1 MRRRSVLKL
10 LLGGIGAWLAGC
22 VPESIRPAPS
32 LRFEHGV
39 ASGDPLSDRV
49 MLWTRVSGADG
60 PVRVAWQVAL
70 DASFA
75 ETIASGE
82 QLTDGGRDYTVK
94 VDAGGLP
101 PGQQLYYRFLA
112 GGAVSPVGRTRT
124 APSGSVATASFAVV
138 SCSNHPYGYFHV
150 YRDIAAQDELD
161 AVIHLGDYIY
171 EYGPGGYATEHAEA
185 IGRVPDPPYE
195 ITSLSD
201 YRRRYAQYRADVDLQ
216 AAHGRHPF
224 IVVWDDHE
232 LTNDAW
238 RDGAQNHDASE
249 GEWETRRDAAIQAY
263 LEWMPIRVEH
273 QRGRTRIFRRFDYGD
288 LLNLIML
295 DTRLYARD
303 RQPDA
308 GEDRSREAMI
318 AALEDPNRRLLGA
331 EQERWLDEQL
341 QSSRGARWQV
351 IGQQV
356 MVMPNVSPDLE
367 PLLDLDRPALLP
379 REELEGYIAMSRGN
393 PPMILDTWNGYPA
406 ARQDFLMSLARYAE
420 NPVVISG
427 DLHTAMAGELTPIGM
442 DQPVS
447 AEFMTTSVTSP
458 GFAEYLPEAYPGA
471 VRDGSMAVN
480 PHLRYM
486 NTDHRGWL
494 KLSID
499 TDECVGEWHLIDRLR
514 DADYEMS
521 VDRRLAVRAGRI
533 HEGLYDPPAAE
544 AGS

>member
-10 LLGGIGAWLAGC
+10 VVGGIGAWLAGC
-22 VPESIRPAPS
+22 VPGVTRPTRE
-32 LRFEHGV
+32 LRFDHGV
-39 ASGDPLSDRV
+39 ASGDPLTDRV
-49 MLWTRVSGADG
+49 VLWTRVSGADR
-60 PVRVAWQVAL
+60 PVLVTWQVST
-70 DASFA
+70 DDTFA
-75 ETIASGE
+75 RLIASGDT
-82 QLTDGGRDYTVK
+82 LTDASRDYTVK
-94 VDAGGLP
+94 VDADGLP
-101 PGQQLYYRFLA
+101 AGARLYFRFVA
-112 GGAVSPVGRTRT
+112 EGTTSPVGRTRT
-124 APSGSVATASFAVV
+124 LPTGRVDAATFAVV

-150 YRDIAAQDELD
+150 YRDIAQQDELD

-171 EYGPGGYATEHAEA
+171 EYGPGGYATEHAES

-201 YRRRYAQYRADVDLQ
+201 YRRRYAQYRSDADLQ

-249 GEWETRRDAAIQAY
+249 GDWETRRDAAIQAY
-263 LEWMPIRVEH
+263 LEWMPIRAEH
-273 QRGRTRIFRRFDYGD
+273 RGGKTRIFRRFDYGD

-295 DTRLYARD
+295 DTRLYGRD
-303 RQPDA
+303 LQPDA
-308 GEDRSREAMI
+308 GEDRSREAVV
-318 AALEDPNRRLLGA
+318 AAMEDPTRRLLGA

-341 QSSRGARWQV
+341 QHSHGARWQC

-379 REELEGYIAMSRGN
+379 REQLEGYVAMSKGN

-406 ARQDFLMSLARYAE
+406 ARQDFLMSLARHAA

-427 DLHTAMAGELTPIGM
+427 DLHTAMAGELTPIGVER
-442 DQPVS
+442 PVA

-458 GFAEYLPEAYPGA
+458 GFAEYLPETYPGA
-471 VRDGSMAVN
+471 VRDASMAIN
-480 PHLRYM
+480 PHIRYM
-486 NTDHRGWL
+486 DTDRRGWL

-499 TDECVGEWHLIDRLR
+499 PDECRGEWHLIDRIR
-514 DADYEMS
+514 EADYEIS

-533 HEGLYDPPAAE
+533 QEGLYE
-544 AGS
+544 A